1 MNTVT
6 ELSIQDIEPVRK
18 STALA
23 TATPGYLLQLAVEQG
38 ADLDRLERLMALQ
51 ERWEANEAR
60 KAYVAAMAAFKREP
74 IDVYKSK
81 MVGYR
86 DRNENLVGYSHA
98 TLSDVTDAVGPVL
111 ARHGLSYRW
120 NVEQSNTVAVEC
132 VLTHELGHSESI
144 RMVAPPDASG
154 KKNAIQQI
162 ASAVTYLQRYTLLAI
177 TGTSTK
183 DYDDDGAG
191 SGDPRDDGDTAQNN
205 KAGANPPVPAGY
217 FTEKRVQSW
226 SRSLGNGRTHQDLI
240 DHLSS
245 GYALTQDDIAF
256 INNIQP
262 IKE

>member
-1 MNTVT
+1 MNAVT
-6 ELSIQDIEPVRK
+6 ELSIQDIEPVQK
-18 STALA
+18 YTAIA

-74 IDVYKSK
+74 IDIYKSK
-81 MVGYR
+81 LVGYR

-111 ARHGLSYRW
+111 AKHGLSYRW
-120 NVEQSNTVAVEC
+120 NVEQSSAIAVEC
-132 VLTHELGHSESI
+132 VVTHELGHSESI

-191 SGDPRDDGDTAQNN
+191 SGDPRGDGDDKPGSA
-205 KAGANPPVPAGY
+205 AGLPPVPEGY
-217 FTEKRVQSW
+217 FTEKRQQSW
-226 SRSLGNGRTHQDLI
+226 AKSLGNGRTHQDLI

-245 GYALTQDDIAF
+245 AYTLTQDEIDF
-256 INNIQP
+256 IHRIKP
-262 IKE
+262 ITE

>member
-1 MNTVT
+1 MNAVT

-18 STALA
+18 STAVA

-81 MVGYR
+81 VVGYR
-86 DRNENLVGYSHA
+86 DRNDNLVGYSHA

-111 ARHGLSYRW
+111 AKHGLSYRW
-120 NVEQSNTVAVEC
+120 NVDQSSAIAVEC

-144 RMVAPPDASG
+144 RMVAAPDASG

-191 SGDPRDDGDTAQNN
+191 SGDSHEGGEPEQC
-205 KAGANPPVPAGY
+205 GASNPPVPEGY
-217 FTEKRVQSW
+217 FTEKRVSGW
-226 SRSLGNGRTHQDLI
+226 ARSLGSGRTHQDLI

-245 GYALTQDDIAF
+245 AYTLTQDEVDF
-256 INNIQP
+256 INRIQP
-262 IKE
+262 IK